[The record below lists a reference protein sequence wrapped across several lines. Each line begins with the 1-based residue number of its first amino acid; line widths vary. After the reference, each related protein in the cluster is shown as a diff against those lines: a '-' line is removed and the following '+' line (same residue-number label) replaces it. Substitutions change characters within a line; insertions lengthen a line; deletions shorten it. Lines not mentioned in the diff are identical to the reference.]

1 MPRYIPT
8 AIIALS
14 ALTAMAQTEKT
25 DTIMSAYS
33 PSRTVI
39 TESPAGLKITIL
51 QHSGDSLVENV
62 YVQPYSP
69 NASVKSDQ
77 YTHTGFETTFT
88 EGTLGVKIK
97 KRHWEVVTGGLCLG
111 FVYPYGQPAD
121 LGLQW
126 NKSLEISWINALA
139 IRYRTKLLSVSLGFG
154 FDWRNY
160 KITTSGHGLGINNE
174 GGITT
179 RPYPD
184 YTHSQSSRIKVFS
197 LGLPLDAPGAVA
209 PGQLLHLGH
218 GDHVVVPLDGV
229 LQGGGRHGELH
240 RRLGG
245 LAGQQGVDQ
254 AAAEG
259 VAAAHPV
266 DDVQLVLL
274 GEAVLAGGRVVQHG
288 GPAVVKGGVALPEGD
303 GHLLKAEPV
312 RQLLGH
318 GLVALVV
325 DLAAVNVG
333 VLRLDAEHVLGIL
346 LVGNAHVHV
355 LAQVR
360 HGLTGLIPRPQLAPV
375 VQVAGDLHALGLR
388 RLAGLL
394 ANFHHVGPQGRGDAG
409 EVEPVHALENL
420 VPVEVGG
427 GGLLDGGVGPIV
439 DAHAA
444 PLGRALLVEV
454 DAHPVAAPDDHAGV
468 HPVPPQGVHR
478 RLPDGVGGE
487 LGDVGRVQAV
497 VGQGDRH
504 VGLAAAE
511 GEFQAIRLD
520 EPLIIVGLEPDHQ
533 LAEGDDFRHDR
544 GPPLRFLRIFCT
556 AR

>member
-1 MPRYIPT
+1 M
-8 AIIALS
+8 
-14 ALTAMAQTEKT
+14 
-25 DTIMSAYS
+25 
-33 PSRTVI
+33 
-39 TESPAGLKITIL
+39 
-51 QHSGDSLVENV
+51 
-62 YVQPYSP
+62 
-69 NASVKSDQ
+69 
-77 YTHTGFETTFT
+77 
-88 EGTLGVKIK
+88 
-97 KRHWEVVTGGLCLG
+97 
-111 FVYPYGQPAD
+111 
-121 LGLQW
+121 
-126 NKSLEISWINALA
+126 
-139 IRYRTKLLSVSLGFG
+139 
-154 FDWRNY
+154 
-160 KITTSGHGLGINNE
+160 
-174 GGITT
+174 
-179 RPYPD
+179 
-184 YTHSQSSRIKVFS
+184 
-197 LGLPLDAPGAVA
+197 
-209 PGQLLHLGH
+209 
-218 GDHVVVPLDGV
+218 
-229 LQGGGRHGELH
+229 
-240 RRLGG
+240 
-245 LAGQQGVDQ
+245 
-254 AAAEG
+254 
-259 VAAAHPV
+259 
-266 DDVQLVLL
+266 
-274 GEAVLAGGRVVQHG
+274 
-288 GPAVVKGGVALPEGD
+288 
-303 GHLLKAEPV
+303 
-312 RQLLGH
+312 
-318 GLVALVV
+318 V